1 MTVQSR
7 VWFNE
12 DLESRNFIIP
22 GVVAVIMA
30 LVGAQLTSLTI
41 SREWERGTMEL
52 LISTPVKPSEVMIGK
67 LLPYLVL
74 GWIDAAFCLAIAVL
88 WFDVPFRG
96 TIFTLFFTTTLF
108 LVVVLGIGYLLSVLI
123 RSQIGASQIALLVTM
138 LPTTLL
144 SGYVFPIDQMPTFI
158 QYVTYL
164 VYSRYYVTIIKAIF
178 LKGAD
183 IAALMTPIL
192 CLFVYAAVVGVLASR
207 AFRKSLD

>member
-67 LLPYLVL
+67 LVPYFVI
-74 GWIDAAFCLAIAVL
+74 GWIDAALLPRPRGVVVRGAVPRHHFHLVRHHDAVL
-88 WFDVPFRG
+88 
-96 TIFTLFFTTTLF
+96 I
-108 LVVVLGIGYLLSVLI
+108 VVLGIGYLLSVLI
-123 RSQIGASQIALLVTM
+123 RSQIGASQIALLLTM

-144 SGYVFPIDQMPTFI
+144 SGYVFPIDQMPTRRAGHH
-158 QYVTYL
+158 L
-164 VYSRYYVTIIKAIF
+164 SRLLPATTSPSSSRSSSRAPIF
-178 LKGAD
+178 
-183 IAALMTPIL
+183 PHWRRRS
-192 CLFVYAAVVGVLASR
+192 CFSCVYAVGRDGAGRPRLP
-207 AFRKSLD
+207 